1 MAPSAEGASLQE
13 GVISQPGLRPAGGA
27 DWLDRQGC
35 AKRHGSVQVS
45 QVGQKLTEL
54 AACT

>member
-1 MAPSAEGASLQE
+1 MAPSAEGASLQA
-13 GVISQPGLRPAGGA
+13 GVISQPGLRPAGEA

-45 QVGQKLTEL
+45 QVGQKLAEL